1 MTDIITY
8 LSQPFAQH
16 ALLATALVAIMCG
29 LIGPFVIMRR
39 MAFAVHGTSELAF
52 TGAAAGLLVGG
63 NPLVGAFV
71 GAFIVAGLIGVFG
84 SRERDRDSS
93 IGVIL
98 AFGLGLG
105 VLLLSFY
112 KGFSTQATNIL
123 FGNIFGISA
132 GQLALLLIVGIIA
145 CIIMIAIYRPLL
157 FASLDP
163 EVARAKGLPI
173 AALSGIFLVVLAITV
188 TEAAQIVGT
197 LLVLSLAITPAAA
210 AHRLTANPS
219 TLTLLSVIF
228 ALFAG
233 VGGLLLSLAFDDIKP
248 TVFITGLSFAVYV
261 CSYIATLKHKQS
273 S

>member
-1 MTDIITY
+1 MTEVISY
-8 LSQPFAQH
+8 LSQPFAQN
-16 ALLATALVAIMCG
+16 ALLATTLVALMCG

-39 MAFAVHGTSELAF
+39 MAFAVHSTSELAF
-52 TGAAAGLLVGG
+52 TGAAAGLLIGG
-63 NPLVGAFV
+63 NPLAGAFIGAFV
-71 GAFIVAGLIGVFG
+71 VAALIGTLG
-84 SRERDRDSS
+84 SSERERDSS

-123 FGNIFGISA
+123 FGNIFGIGG
-132 GQLALLLIVGIIA
+132 GQLALLLIVGAVA
-145 CIIMIAIYRPLL
+145 CITMAIIYRPLL

-173 AALSGIFLVVLAITV
+173 ALLSGIFLVVLAVTV
-188 TEAAQIVGT
+188 TEAAQVVGT

-210 AHRLTANPS
+210 AHRLTAKPF
-219 TLTLLSVIF
+219 TLTALSIIF
-228 ALFAG
+228 ALVSG

-248 TVFITGLSFAVYV
+248 TVFITGISFFI
-261 CSYIATLKHKQS
+261 YIAAYLATLKRA
-273 S
+273 

>member
-1 MTDIITY
+1 MTDLLAY
-8 LSQPFAQH
+8 LSQPFAQN
-16 ALLATALVAIMCG
+16 ALLATTLVAIMCG

-39 MAFAVHGTSELAF
+39 MAFAVHSTSELAF

-63 NPLVGAFV
+63 NPLAGAFIGAFV
-71 GAFIVAGLIGVFG
+71 VAALIGALG
-84 SRERDRDSS
+84 SRERERDSS

-112 KGFSTQATNIL
+112 KGFSSAATNIL
-123 FGNIFGISA
+123 FGNIFGISG
-132 GQLALLLIVGIIA
+132 GQLILLLVVGIIA
-145 CIIMIAIYRPLL
+145 CTIMLAIYRPLL

-173 AALSGIFLVVLAITV
+173 AALSGVFLVVLAVTV
-188 TEAAQIVGT
+188 TEAAQVVGT

-210 AHRLTANPS
+210 AHRLTAKPL
-219 TLTLLSVIF
+219 TLTALSV
-228 ALFAG
+228 LFAVVSG

-248 TVFITGLSFAVYV
+248 TVFITGISFFI
-261 CSYIATLKHKQS
+261 YIAAFLATLKRA
-273 S
+273 

>member
-1 MTDIITY
+1 MELVTY

-39 MAFAVHGTSELAF
+39 MAFAVHSTSELAF
-52 TGAAAGLLVGG
+52 TGAAAGLLIGG
-63 NPLVGAFV
+63 NPLLGAFIGAFV
-71 GAFIVAGLIGVFG
+71 VAGLIGALG
-84 SRERDRDSS
+84 GRERERDSS

-112 KGFSTQATNIL
+112 KGFSSAATNIL
-123 FGNIFGISA
+123 FGNIFGIGGA
-132 GQLALLLIVGIIA
+132 QLALLLIVGVIA
-145 CIIMIAIYRPLL
+145 CIAMIAIYRPLL

-163 EVARAKGLPI
+163 EVARAKGLPM
-173 AALSGIFLVVLAITV
+173 ALLGGIFLVILAVTV

-210 AHRLTANPS
+210 AHRLTAKPLA
-219 TLTLLSVIF
+219 LTALSIIF
-228 ALFAG
+228 ALVSG
-233 VGGLLLSLAFDDIKP
+233 VGGLLLSLTFDDIKP
-248 TVFITGLSFAVYV
+248 TVFITALSFII
-261 CSYIATLKHKQS
+261 YIVAYLATLKRS
-273 S
+273 